1 MKWLVTMLSVM
12 LLSLQYSFWFG
23 DSSLLS
29 AWRMQQA
36 IETQLQQN
44 KTLRERNLAL
54 DAEVRDLKTGT
65 AAVEERARSELGLVR
80 SDETFYQV
88 IHP

>member
-1 MKWLVTMLSVM
+1 MKWLVTMLGAM
-12 LLSLQYSFWFG
+12 LLSLQYSFFFS
-23 DSSLLS
+23 DSSLVS
-29 AWRMQQA
+29 IWRMQQA

-65 AAVEERARSELGLVR
+65 AAVEERARSELGLIR

-88 IHP
+88 IR

>member
-1 MKWLVTMLSVM
+1 MKWLVTILSAM
-12 LLSLQYSFWFG
+12 LLSLQYSLWFS
-23 DSSLLS
+23 DSSLIS
-29 AWRMQQA
+29 SWRMKQA

-65 AAVEERARSELGLVR
+65 AAVEERARSELGLIR
-80 SDETFYQV
+80 SEETFYQV
-88 IHP
+88 IR

>member
-1 MKWLVTMLSVM
+1 MKWLVTILSAM
-12 LLSLQYSFWFG
+12 LLSLQYSLWFS
-23 DSSLLS
+23 DSSLSS
-29 AWRMQQA
+29 AWRMKQA
-36 IETQLQQN
+36 IETQAQQN

-65 AAVEERARSELGLVR
+65 AAVEERARSELGLIR

-88 IHP
+88 IR

>member
-1 MKWLVTMLSVM
+1 MKWLVTMLGAM
-12 LLSLQYSFWFG
+12 LLSLQYSFFFS
-23 DSSLLS
+23 DSSLVS
-29 AWRMQQA
+29 IWRMQQA

-88 IHP
+88 IRP

>member
-1 MKWLVTMLSVM
+1 MKWLVMMLSAM
-12 LLSLQYSFWFG
+12 LLSLQHSLWFS
-23 DSSLLS
+23 DSSLIS
-29 AWRMQQA
+29 AWRMKQT
-36 IETQLQQN
+36 IETQVQQN

-65 AAVEERARSELGLVR
+65 AAVEERARSELGLIR
-80 SDETFYQV
+80 TDETFYQV

>member
-1 MKWLVTMLSVM
+1 MKWLVTMLGAM
-12 LLSLQYSFWFG
+12 LLSLQYSFWFS
-23 DSSLLS
+23 DSNLISI
-29 AWRMQQA
+29 WRMQQA

-88 IHP
+88 IRP

>member
-1 MKWLVTMLSVM
+1 MKWLVTMLGAM
-12 LLSLQYSFWFG
+12 LLSLQYSFWFS
-23 DSSLLS
+23 DSSLIS
-29 AWRMQQA
+29 IWRMQQA

-88 IHP
+88 IRP